1 MSLEYITSSLS
12 CYLPTRENCLFQA
25 GLAVPRLLMLSPSP
39 PRSALPVWL
48 AEDVPEAALQ
58 TSTLCLI
65 AKVWD
70 WKAELQ
76 TERFWLKLMYKCWE
90 KLLSASCVWMQ

>member
-12 CYLPTRENCLFQA
+12 CYLPTGENRLFQA
-25 GLAVPRLLMLSPSP
+25 GPAVQRLLMLLPSV
-39 PRSALPVWL
+39 LPVWL
-48 AEDVPEAALQ
+48 SEDVPEAVLQ

-70 WKAELQ
+70 WKAELRI
-76 TERFWLKLMYKCWE
+76 ECFWLKLMYKC
-90 KLLSASCVWMQ
+90 